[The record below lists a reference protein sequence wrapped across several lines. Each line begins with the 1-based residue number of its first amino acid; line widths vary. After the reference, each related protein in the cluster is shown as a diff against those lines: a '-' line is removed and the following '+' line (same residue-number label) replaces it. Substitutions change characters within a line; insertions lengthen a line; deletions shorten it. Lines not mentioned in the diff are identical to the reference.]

1 MKLGCQHCQRKDH
14 NRKATLRSIG
24 GLALQHYD
32 KAGTGSVSPL
42 EPSPTPCDIYCNLRQ
57 F

>member
-1 MKLGCQHCQRKDH
+1 MKY
-14 NRKATLRSIG
+14 SIVTVITERQLWDLG

-32 KAGTGSVSPL
+32 KAGTGSASPL

-57 F
+57 L